1 MHNANRVQILTVRRG
16 EAWRTQLLRYGL
28 NFCGSLLRG
37 SDEQIRI
44 EIRFKSRCDLPRFGS
59 TVDGP
64 TI

>member
-1 MHNANRVQILTVRRG
+1 MENTAV
-16 EAWRTQLLRYGL
+16 LRYGL